1 MERKPLDTLVPTP
14 IKLIEVRSL
23 SFGDEDT
30 ASVIQ
35 NPIGQKEMVTR
46 NKDLFHENEEAC
58 PVPENLERSQ
68 FPCGCSPCSRIHLQA
83 HPIFR

>member
-35 NPIGQKEMVTR
+35 NPIGQK
-46 NKDLFHENEEAC
+46 
-58 PVPENLERSQ
+58 
-68 FPCGCSPCSRIHLQA
+68 
-83 HPIFR
+83 